1 MAREWTDDEVKA
13 EIKEAVR
20 IAKED
25 GIYTRIRN
33 LESKLS
39 GGSDPTADPSGKK
52 PGEGD
57 PPPKNDPKES
67 GETKRRGGWWP
78 VREEP
83 KNES

>member
-1 MAREWTDDEVKA
+1 MAREWTDDEVRA
-13 EIKEAVR
+13 EIREAIR

-25 GIYTRIRN
+25 GIYRRIAD

-39 GGSDPTADPSGKK
+39 GRSDPTADPSGKE

-57 PPPKNDPKES
+57 APPKNPPKES
-67 GETKRRGGWWP
+67 QETKRRGGWWP

-83 KNES
+83 KNEG